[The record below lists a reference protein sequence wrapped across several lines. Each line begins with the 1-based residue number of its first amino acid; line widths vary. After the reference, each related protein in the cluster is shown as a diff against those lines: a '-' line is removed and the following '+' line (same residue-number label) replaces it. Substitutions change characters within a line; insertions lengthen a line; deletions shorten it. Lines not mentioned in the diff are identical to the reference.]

1 MRWQDPS
8 ENKFLFGAHKEKL
21 NHYIPLEIVRS
32 MTLTDAQRQFVN
44 AQRVGHLATADGKG
58 VPHVTPV
65 CYAIA
70 GGSLYITIDDKP
82 KRQQDRPLKRLRNIA
97 ENRCV
102 TFLVDHYE
110 DRDWS
115 RLCWL
120 MLRGQAEILH
130 NGNEHAEAQRLLRI
144 RYAQLNEMAIE
155 RHPVIAIRIEH
166 ATSWGPLA

>member
-1 MRWQDPS
+1 
-8 ENKFLFGAHKEKL
+8 
-21 NHYIPLEIVRS
+21 
-32 MTLTDAQRQFVN
+32 MTLTDAQRRFVN

-58 VPHVTPV
+58 VPHITPV

-97 ENRCV
+97 ENRSV

-110 DRDWS
+110 DCDWS

-130 NGNEHAEAQRLLRI
+130 SGNEHAEAQRLLRI

-155 RHPVIAIRIEH
+155 RHPVIAIRIER

>member
-1 MRWQDPS
+1 
-8 ENKFLFGAHKEKL
+8 
-21 NHYIPLEIVRS
+21 
-32 MTLTDAQRQFVN
+32 MTLTDAQRLFVN

-102 TFLVDHYE
+102 TFLVDH
-110 DRDWS
+110 
-115 RLCWL
+115 
-120 MLRGQAEILH
+120 
-130 NGNEHAEAQRLLRI
+130 
-144 RYAQLNEMAIE
+144 
-155 RHPVIAIRIEH
+155 
-166 ATSWGPLA
+166 

>member
-21 NHYIPLEIVRS
+21 NHCGPLEIVHS
-32 MTLTDAQRQFVN
+32 MTLTDAQRRFVN
-44 AQRVGHLATADGKG
+44 AQRVGHLATADEKG
-58 VPHVTPV
+58 VPHVPPV
-65 CYAIA
+65 CYAIS

-82 KRQQDRPLKRLRNIA
+82 KRQKDRPLKRLRNIV
-97 ENRCV
+97 EKRFV

-115 RLCWL
+115 NLCWL

-144 RYAQLNEMAIE
+144 RYAQLKEMAIE